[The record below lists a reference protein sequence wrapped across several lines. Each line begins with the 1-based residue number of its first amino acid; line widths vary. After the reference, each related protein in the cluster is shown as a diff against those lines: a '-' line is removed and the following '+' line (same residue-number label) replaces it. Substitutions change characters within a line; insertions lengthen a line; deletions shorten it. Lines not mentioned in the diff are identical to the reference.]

1 MKTGRSISELAQ
13 EIQRQTETKRDFIAP
28 GKSLSM
34 SVINND
40 GIMLSMAGHEEMGMT
55 DNFHDQM
62 ASTLAIPKTYYE
74 RLRTQAPELLAENV
88 NHWLPEQGKRMIR
101 TLDGKARAFL
111 SDRYRPLDHYELME
125 AVLPSILSADCRIES
140 CEVTDRKLYLKA
152 VSNRLEGEVNVGDIV
167 QAGIM
172 VSNSEIGLGSLSVQP
187 LIFRLVCKNGAIV
200 SDLSVRKTH
209 VGRNGFGKLNGAIE
223 FYRDDTKRANDK
235 AFFLQLRD
243 TVAGILSETRFLP
256 LVTRMRAVFNN
267 ALPAENIEPVL
278 EEVTRRYS
286 LLDSE
291 RKSVMAHL
299 IQGGDLSQYGLMNA
313 VTRAAQDVE
322 EYDRATELE
331 SVGGDIL
338 ELTNGD
344 WHKLAQFNRN

>member
-13 EIQRQTETKRDFIAP
+13 EIERQTQSKRDFIAP
-28 GKSLSM
+28 GKSLS
-34 SVINND
+34 VITNE
-40 GIMLSMAGHEEMGMT
+40 GLKLSMAGQAEMEMT

-62 ASTLAIPKTYYE
+62 ATTLSIPKAYYE
-74 RLRTQAPELLAENV
+74 RLRREAPELLAENV
-88 NHWLPEQGKRMIR
+88 NHWLPDQGKRMIR

-111 SDRYRPLDHYELME
+111 SDRYRPLDHFELME
-125 AVLPSILSADCRIES
+125 AVLPSIMQADCRIES
-140 CEVTDRKLYLKA
+140 CEVTENRLYLKA
-152 VSNRLEGEVNVGDIV
+152 VSNRLEGEVKVGDVV
-167 QAGIM
+167 QAGLM
-172 VSNSEIGLGSLSVQP
+172 VSNSEVGTGSLSVQP
-187 LIFRLVCKNGAIV
+187 LIYRLVCKNGAIV

-209 VGRNGFGKLNGAIE
+209 VGRNGFGELHQAIP
-223 FYRDDTKRANDK
+223 FFRDDTKRANDK

-243 TVAGILSETRFLP
+243 TVASILSEERFLP
-256 LVTRMRAVFNN
+256 LVTKMRTTFDNY
-267 ALPAENIEPVL
+267 LPPENIEPVL

-286 LLDSE
+286 LLDGE

-322 EYDRATELE
+322 QYDRATELE

-344 WHKLAQFNRN
+344 WKRLAQFNRN